1 MRKLSQKKKISPE
14 AFKRLASEV
23 FKNRTD
29 ILPAVPLTV
38 ENYALTKCK
47 SSVLIVIKTISL
59 SSIVPLQ
66 LSSVSSG

>member
-1 MRKLSQKKKISPE
+1 MKVCLGDGEGKSQHEKTKKKKISPE
-14 AFKRLASEV
+14 AFKSLASEV

-47 SSVLIVIKTISL
+47 S
-59 SSIVPLQ
+59 
-66 LSSVSSG
+66 GM

>member
-1 MRKLSQKKKISPE
+1 MKKLSQEKKISPE
-14 AFKRLASEV
+14 AFKRLACEV

-47 SSVLIVIKTISL
+47 S
-59 SSIVPLQ
+59 
-66 LSSVSSG
+66 GM